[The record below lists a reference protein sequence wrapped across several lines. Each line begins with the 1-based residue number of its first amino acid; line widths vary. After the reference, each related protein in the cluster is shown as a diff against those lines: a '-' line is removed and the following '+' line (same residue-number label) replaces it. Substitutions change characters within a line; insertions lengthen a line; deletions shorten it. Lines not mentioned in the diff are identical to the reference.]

1 MLEKLLKIDGKDYM
15 IRSTDWDGD
24 ILTEAAAKLEEG
36 ILYYKQTKDELSA
49 VVLAAL
55 FFAYDSVANSK
66 NPQKSIDLT
75 EYEDKIGKVLQKIQT
90 HLQTPKST
98 D

>member
-15 IRSTDWDGD
+15 IRSKDWDGE
-24 ILTEAAAKLEEG
+24 ILMEAAAKLEEG

-55 FFAYDSVANSK
+55 FFAYDSIANSK
-66 NPQKSIDLT
+66 NPKVSENMT
-75 EYEDKIGKVLQKIQT
+75 ECEEKIGKILQKIST
-90 HLQTPKST
+90 HIQSPQSA